1 VSGSDKDP
9 DENDRFLYPVSLGM
23 IVVALVLAIA
33 FLPRVLPH
41 SREAGA
47 DAPDFA
53 VPVVANAD
61 GLKLADTEPSPK
73 KQFKLSE
80 YHGHPVLLDFWA
92 TWCGPCKAQSPI
104 VNRIAA
110 RYKDRGLITVGVN
123 TSDEPDS
130 AAPYAKGHGLTFPM
144 AWDKGNEAA
153 RVFGVENLPTM
164 VLITKQGKVAAIRTG
179 MTSDDEIDRL
189 VRSAL

>member
-1 VSGSDKDP
+1 VPSP
-9 DENDRFLYPVSLGM
+9 EENDRFLYPISLGL
-23 IVVALVLAIA
+23 IVVGLVGAIA

-41 SREAGA
+41 GRDAGS

-53 VPVVANAD
+53 IPVVANAD
-61 GLKLADTEPSPK
+61 GLKLDPNVATPAK
-73 KQFKLSE
+73 TFKLSD

-104 VNRIAA
+104 VNRVAA
-110 RYKDRGLITVGVN
+110 RYKDRGLIVVGVN
-123 TSDEPDS
+123 TSDEPGS
-130 AAPYAKGHGLTFPM
+130 AAPYAKGHGLAFPM
-144 AWDKGNEAA
+144 TYDEGNQAA
-153 RVFGVENLPTM
+153 RAFGVENLPTM
-164 VLITKQGKVAAIRTG
+164 VLVTKTGKVAAVRMG